1 MCFCLHN
8 LYLILQFCMLWI
20 KTTTNILRLFHN
32 SRQDRDPKYYLRL
45 ILPAFLHYAMSHT
58 QSVLMFISKIYLHC
72 SVQHSAGSLLQC
84 PLYSAL
90 YSRHCTAALYSARHP
105 AAHFASCSPAR
116 CIQILALC
124 LIHARGGYCP
134 AHSNLNTAASIHG

>member
-1 MCFCLHN
+1 
-8 LYLILQFCMLWI
+8 
-20 KTTTNILRLFHN
+20 
-32 SRQDRDPKYYLRL
+32 
-45 ILPAFLHYAMSHT
+45 MSHT
-58 QSVLMFISKIYLHC
+58 QSVLMFISNVYLHC

-134 AHSNLNTAASIHG
+134 AHSNLNTAASKDNTQHTAFIS